1 MMIVLKSTT
10 LIHKKAPAEAGAYK
24 TTAYSLVVK
33 RSFRVDLYASKVHIF
48 SFTIHPL
55 GDQYKTQQAYA

>member
-33 RSFRVDLYASKVHIF
+33 RSFRDDLYATKVHNFFFHHIPPRC
-48 SFTIHPL
+48 PL
-55 GDQYKTQQAYA
+55 SIKQ